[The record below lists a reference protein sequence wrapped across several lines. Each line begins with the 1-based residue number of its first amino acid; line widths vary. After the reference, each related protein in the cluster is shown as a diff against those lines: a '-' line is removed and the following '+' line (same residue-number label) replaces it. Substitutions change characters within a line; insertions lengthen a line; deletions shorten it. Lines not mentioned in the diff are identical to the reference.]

1 MSTKKKLLA
10 LLGIGNAL
18 LHNRLRMGQ
27 SVRGVRQVLAGDAEF
42 AEETQRKLDLI
53 RDKQDP
59 DHWKHFLPVRALL
72 YSLAKGNKYAKGTL
86 PPQKDWNFGS
96 RQVRRHALRQIAFSK
111 ISNDPRNVMESRRR
125 RRVAARM
132 LSIMMYQRGQA
143 AWQENAGS

>member
-1 MSTKKKLLA
+1 MSIKKKLLA
-10 LLGIGNAL
+10 VLGIGDAL
-18 LHNRLRMGQ
+18 LHNRLRIGQ
-27 SVRGVRQVLAGDAEF
+27 SIRGVKQLLAGDAEF
-42 AEETQRKLDLI
+42 AEETTRKLEQI

-59 DHWKHFLPVRALL
+59 DHWKYYLPVRALL

-111 ISNDPRNVMESRRR
+111 ISNDPTNLLVSRRR

-132 LSIMMYQRGQA
+132 LSMLMFQQGQK